1 MLSQVKQIPHT
12 KYVYLRFA
20 DSFQNEFL
28 PKKFHTIAV
37 KIGQNKNQ
45 RLIT

>member
-28 PKKFHTIAV
+28 L
-37 KIGQNKNQ
+37 KNFILL
-45 RLIT
+45 RLRSGKTKTRDR